1 MDRGF
6 TPQRDVDEERSNVP
20 SVQFSVS
27 TGSHRS
33 EFVADFFHRVLTR
46 NVKCNQRPMSIAT
59 FPSPHAF
66 LAVVLMAHN
75 HLPFQTESHLFK
87 YRCKQNSCLV
97 FVIDLLLDS
106 FINLPTIWNPVT
118 EGTCTV
124 CTFQLLPLWVKHC
137 CQIEMA

>member
-1 MDRGF
+1 VDRGF

-75 HLPFQTESHLFK
+75 HLPFQTESHLLNTGANK
-87 YRCKQNSCLV
+87 ILASS
-97 FVIDLLLDS
+97 LLL
-106 FINLPTIWNPVT
+106 
-118 EGTCTV
+118 TCCST
-124 CTFQLLPLWVKHC
+124 HS
-137 CQIEMA
+137 